1 MSNNPSNPVFH
12 AGNTAVITGGASGI
26 GLSLAQKCAG
36 YGMKVI
42 IADNNAANLAAAKK
56 SIKGNVETVEIDVSK
71 VEEFEKLKGKVEK
84 DFGGTSC
91 ICFFCVLGEEE
102 DAGVRDDG
110 ETNE

>member
-1 MSNNPSNPVFH
+1 
-12 AGNTAVITGGASGI
+12 
-26 GLSLAQKCAG
+26 
-36 YGMKVI
+36 MKVI

-56 SIKGNVETVEIDVSK
+56 SIKGNVEAVEIDVSK
-71 VEEFEKLKGKVEK
+71 IEEFEKLKGKVEK

-91 ICFFCVLGEEE
+91 IRFFCVLGEEE